1 MEEKYVVLRMY
12 FEKRS
17 GNDGASF
24 DKCHFVKEIDLL
36 LAENEIASF
45 MYGVIVGM
53 SNKYKYPYVECMVY
67 KHKNATIEYSKT
79 MSWYNICRNKKSSY
93 TFRQNDFIY

>member
-12 FEKRS
+12 FEKRY
-17 GNDGASF
+17 GKDDASF
-24 DKCHFVKEIDLL
+24 DKCRFVKEIDLL

-67 KHKNATIEYSKT
+67 KHKNANIEYSKT